1 MSCPGGF
8 RDAWSGAQVTW
19 SGMVGTGE
27 GDAEAGIDEHGS
39 LDLGS
44 RRFEI
49 RRRLGSGGM
58 GDVYEAFDRETGWT
72 VALKTLRRLDGE
84 SLYRFKKEFRALA
97 DLAHV
102 NLVRYGELH
111 CENDQWFFTM
121 ELVDGV
127 ELDRYVRTDAAL
139 AQLPELAAAD
149 VTTRTVAAKPR
160 AEPSRRDET
169 TETVAAKRPPPQTSQ
184 TSGAV
189 HHTAV
194 PDGAASPAFDEARLR
209 ASLGQLALA
218 IDTVHA
224 SGRVHK
230 DIKPSNVLVCE
241 DGRVVLLD
249 FGLVDHARAVHVQG
263 RIAGTPRYMAPEQV
277 RGEPVGPEAD
287 WYAFGV
293 LLFRAL
299 TGVEPFRGTHE
310 EVFAAKCRYD
320 PPHVHSLVTGVP
332 ADLER
337 LCHDLL
343 QRDRWQRPSGGE
355 ILRRLGVADRRVVDG
370 RLDAEDKGPFVG
382 RVAELAELERAFASS
397 TAGATVPV
405 LVRGEPGIGKS
416 ELVRRFLDEVER
428 RDRRCAIL
436 RGRCY
441 EQESVPFRALDSVLD
456 SLSQDLLGR
465 SDEEVTRLL
474 GGGVHFLAGVF
485 PVLTRVPAVARLAP
499 RYQSVDD
506 PTERRHLAF
515 RQLKSLLAAVA
526 SVTSLIIF
534 IDDLQWADD
543 DSLALLRD
551 LLQPPD
557 APPCLL
563 VATMRPIESEVSAPL
578 SDLLACFRPLTLGG
592 LSASEA
598 EALLARLWAGNVDR
612 SDVWARRRELA
623 GEAAGHPLWLAEL
636 ARHGDASTG
645 REHAIHLEEV
655 LWQRIEQLD
664 PPARRL
670 VEISALVGAPVEHGV
685 LAAVAEVDPSA
696 CLSLINWLR
705 TVQLVRVIRR
715 GDERLIEPYHD
726 RIREAVLARFG
737 EDEAAVARVE
747 ALHRRIGLELLAR
760 YGKEEAQLD
769 RVVFAV
775 VSHLHQAPGH
785 LDSEAARRELALLDL
800 RAGRKA
806 KRATA
811 YAVARGHIARAQ
823 ALLPADLWATDYEL
837 ARDIA
842 TEAMECT
849 YLGGDAEAGLALFD
863 ELLRRVR
870 SDEERVELAIT
881 KIGIDTGQGRSH
893 EAIATARR
901 ALRLCGVELP
911 DHVKTVHLLREYA
924 ALRWRHGRRPIA
936 ELVELP
942 EMTDPPTRTAMRV
955 FMAVSPAAY
964 FVDSLLLSFMLLRMS
979 NLSLRLGVSD
989 VSSYG
994 FAGYGLVM
1002 TAAFGKHAE
1011 AHQLGE
1017 LSLALDRR
1025 FGNERL
1031 SSRLY
1036 FVSGTYLAPWALP
1049 FAEAKQRIRK
1059 GWELGHRY
1067 GDAAYE
1073 AYAAA
1078 TLSMMSLNEACDLAE
1093 QQACA
1098 EWARGITD
1106 LRRDRGMTGMV
1117 IAHQRYY
1124 ATLRGLTD
1132 DVLSLSTDES
1142 SDEAFRASLS
1152 DETPLALFYYYL
1164 LGAELN
1170 YLFGDAA
1177 RAGALLAEAEP
1188 WIPGI
1193 FGTPTAVEHNLLHVL
1208 VAARR
1213 CEGEPWRMRRRRR
1226 RAIARRLKR
1235 LARWARACPANF
1247 EAQYLIACAEKAR
1260 VAGDHAAASA
1270 AFDAAIA
1277 SARRHGAVKREALA
1291 LELAARHSA
1300 ALGEAEQARARL
1312 AEAIDAYRRWGANA
1326 RVAYLLESPLPRERS
1341 AVSAIGNAIP

>member
-1 MSCPGGF
+1 MVGIGGND
-8 RDAWSGAQVTW
+8 RDAE
-19 SGMVGTGE
+19 VGE
-27 GDAEAGIDEHGS
+27 RAP
-39 LDLGS
+39 LDIGS
-44 RRFEI
+44 RRFEV

-58 GDVYEAFDRETGWT
+58 GDVYEAFDRETCWT

-127 ELDRYVRTDAAL
+127 EFDRYVRTDAAAP
-139 AQLPELAAAD
+139 AQLSGTSAKD
-149 VTTRTVAAKPR
+149 GTTRTMAGTPR
-160 AEPSRRDET
+160 SESSSGDATLVLVGKGSEPG
-169 TETVAAKRPPPQTSQ
+169 SQ
-184 TSGAV
+184 PSSGSHDAV
-189 HHTAV
+189 L
-194 PDGAASPAFDEARLR
+194 DGGASPAFDEARLR
-209 ASLGQLALA
+209 ASLAQLALA

-230 DIKPSNVLVCE
+230 DIKPSNALVCD
-241 DGRVVLLD
+241 DGRLVLLD
-249 FGLVDHARAVHVQG
+249 FGLVDHAETVQAHG
-263 RIAGTPRYMAPEQV
+263 SIAGTPRYMAPEQV
-277 RGEPVGPEAD
+277 RGEPLGPEAD

-299 TGVEPFRGTHE
+299 TGIEPFRGTNE
-310 EVFAAKCRYD
+310 EILTAKCRYD
-320 PPHVHSLVTGVP
+320 APQVHLFVTGVP

-382 RVAELAELERAFASS
+382 RAAELAELERAFAES

-416 ELVRRFLDEVER
+416 ELVRRFLDEVAR
-428 RDRRCAIL
+428 GDRRCAIL

-465 SDEEVTRLL
+465 PDAEVARLL

-551 LLQPPD
+551 LLRPPD
-557 APPCLL
+557 APPCML
-563 VATMRPIESEVSAPL
+563 VATMRPIDDDVSAPL
-578 SDLLACFRPLTLGG
+578 NDLLGCFRTLALAG
-592 LSASEA
+592 LSAHEA
-598 EALLARLWAGNVDR
+598 EALLARLWAGSADR
-612 SDVWARRRELA
+612 SEARARQRELA

-636 ARHGDASTG
+636 ARHGGTPTDCDG
-645 REHAIHLEEV
+645 AIRLEEV
-655 LWQRIEQLD
+655 LWQRIESLD

-670 VEISALVGAPVEHGV
+670 VEVSALVGRPVEHGV
-685 LAAVAEVDPSA
+685 LAAVADIDPNA
-696 CLSLINWLR
+696 CLSLLNRLR
-705 TVQLVRVIRR
+705 AAQLVRVIRR

-726 RIREAVLARFG
+726 RIREAVIARLG
-737 EDEAAVARVE
+737 EGDGGDGDDRDRVAAARVE
-747 ALHRRIGLELLAR
+747 ALHERIGLELLAR
-760 YGKEEAQLD
+760 SDGDDDELE

-775 VSHLHQAPGH
+775 VSHLHQAPGR
-785 LDSEAARRELALLDL
+785 LGTNKARRELALLDL

-811 YAVARGHIARAQ
+811 YAVARGHIERAQ
-823 ALLPADLWATDYEL
+823 ALLPVDVWTSDYEL
-837 ARDIA
+837 ARDVA
-842 TEAMECT
+842 SEAMECA
-849 YLGGDAEAGLALFD
+849 YLGGDVEAGLVLFEALF
-863 ELLRRVR
+863 ERVR
-870 SDEERVELAIT
+870 SDEERVELALT
-881 KIGIDTGQGRSH
+881 KIGFDTGHGRAL

-901 ALRLCGVELP
+901 ALRLCGVDLP
-911 DHVKTVHLLREYA
+911 SRVRTVHLLREYA

-936 ELVELP
+936 ELVALP

-964 FVDSLLLSFMLLRMS
+964 YVDSLLLSLMLLRMS
-979 NLSLRLGVSD
+979 NLSLRLGVSN
-989 VSSYG
+989 VSSYEFG
-994 FAGYGLVM
+994 GYGLVM
-1002 TAAFGKHAE
+1002 TGVFGKHAE

-1017 LSLALDRR
+1017 VSLALDRR
-1025 FGNERL
+1025 FENDRL

-1059 GWELGHRY
+1059 GWELGLRY

-1073 AYAAA
+1073 AYSAA
-1078 TLSMMSLNEACDLAE
+1078 TLSMMSLNEAHDLAE

-1117 IAHQRYY
+1117 ITHQRYC
-1124 ATLRGLTD
+1124 ATLRGQTD

-1142 SDEAFRASLS
+1142 SDQAFRAGLS

-1164 LGAELN
+1164 LSAELN

-1177 RAGALLAEAEP
+1177 RAEQLLADAAP
-1188 WIPGI
+1188 WISGI
-1193 FGTPTAVEHNLLHVL
+1193 FGTPTTVEHCLLHVL
-1208 VAARR
+1208 VDARR
-1213 CEGEPWRMRRRRR
+1213 CEGATWWTRRRRR
-1226 RAIARRLKR
+1226 RAIARRIKR
-1235 LARWARACPANF
+1235 LARWARACPENF
-1247 EAQYLIACAEKAR
+1247 EAQYLIACAEQAR
-1260 VAGDHAAASA
+1260 VAGDDDAASA
-1270 AFDAAIA
+1270 GFDAAIA

-1300 ALGEAEQARARL
+1300 ALGEAEKASSLL
-1312 AEAIDAYRRWGANA
+1312 AEAVDAYRRWGAEA
-1326 RVAYLLESPLPRERS
+1326 RVAHLL
-1341 AVSAIGNAIP
+1341 ATTIP

>member
-1 MSCPGGF
+1 
-8 RDAWSGAQVTW
+8 
-19 SGMVGTGE
+19 
-27 GDAEAGIDEHGS
+27 
-39 LDLGS
+39 
-44 RRFEI
+44 
-49 RRRLGSGGM
+49 M
-58 GDVYEAFDRETGWT
+58 GDVYEAFDRQTGWT

-84 SLYRFKKEFRALA
+84 SLYRFKREFRALA
-97 DLAHV
+97 DLAHA

-111 CENDQWFFTM
+111 CENEQWFFTM

-127 ELDRYVRTDAAL
+127 ELDRYVRTDAAVL
-139 AQLPELAAAD
+139 AQLHGSSANDA
-149 VTTRTVAAKPR
+149 TTKTMAVKPR
-160 AEPSRRDET
+160 VEPSSGGAP
-169 TETVAAKRPPPQTSQ
+169 TVTVVAKRTSQ
-184 TSGAV
+184 PVQPPEGSHCATSNG
-189 HHTAV
+189 
-194 PDGAASPAFDEARLR
+194 DASPAFDEARLR
-209 ASLGQLALA
+209 ASLAQLALA

-230 DIKPSNVLVCE
+230 DIKPSNVLVCD

-249 FGLVDHARAVHVQG
+249 FGLVDHTETVHAPG
-263 RIAGTPRYMAPEQV
+263 RIAGTPRYMAPEQI

-310 EVFAAKCRYD
+310 EIFAAKCRYD
-320 PPHVHSLVTGVP
+320 APYVHTVVTGAP

-337 LCHDLL
+337 LCPDLL

-355 ILRRLGVADRRVVDG
+355 ILRRLGVSERRVVDG

-382 RVAELAELERAFASS
+382 RVAELAELERAFAECA
-397 TAGATVPV
+397 AGATVPV
-405 LVRGEPGIGKS
+405 LVQGEPGIGKS
-416 ELVRRFLDEVER
+416 ELVKRFLDEVAR
-428 RDRRCAIL
+428 RERRCAIL

-465 SDEEVTRLL
+465 ADDEVASLL

-485 PVLTRVPAVARLAP
+485 PELTRVPAVARLAP
-499 RYQSVDD
+499 RYQAVDD

-515 RQLKSLLAAVA
+515 RQLKALFAAVA
-526 SVTSLIIF
+526 AVTPLIIF
-534 IDDLQWADD
+534 IDDLQWADE

-551 LLQPPD
+551 LLRPPD

-563 VATMRPIESEVSAPL
+563 LATMRPFDNEVEVSASL
-578 SDLLACFRPLTLGG
+578 NDLLGCFRPLALAG
-592 LSASEA
+592 LSANEA
-598 EALLARLWAGNVDR
+598 EALLARLWAGTAEP
-612 SDVWARRRELA
+612 SETWTRRRELA

-636 ARHGDASTG
+636 ARHGDAPTD
-645 REHAIHLEEV
+645 RDHAIRLEEV
-655 LWQRIEQLD
+655 LWHRIEALD

-670 VEISALVGAPVEHGV
+670 VEVSALVGGPVEHGV

-705 TVQLVRVIRR
+705 TAQLVRVIRR
-715 GDERLIEPYHD
+715 GDARLIEPYHD
-726 RIREAVLARFG
+726 RIREAVIARLG
-737 EDEAAVARVE
+737 DDAAALTRVE

-760 YGKEEAQLD
+760 SGGDEDQLD
-769 RVVFAV
+769 RVVFTV

-785 LDSEAARRELALLDL
+785 LGTDEARRQLALLDL

-811 YAVARGHIARAQ
+811 YAVARAHIARAQ
-823 ALLPADLWATDYEL
+823 ALLAADVWTTDYEL
-837 ARDIA
+837 ARDVA

-849 YLGGDAEAGLALFD
+849 YLGGDAKAGLALF
-863 ELLRRVR
+863 EALHERVR

-881 KIGIDTGQGRSH
+881 KIGIDTGQGRSL
-893 EAIATARR
+893 EAIATARQ

-911 DHVKTVHLLREYA
+911 SRVKTVHLLREYA

-936 ELVELP
+936 GLVALP

-1002 TAAFGKHAE
+1002 TGAFGKHAE
-1011 AHQLGE
+1011 AHELGE

-1049 FAEAKQRIRK
+1049 FAEAKPRIRK

-1078 TLSMMSLNEACDLAE
+1078 TLSVMSLNEASDLAE
-1093 QQACA
+1093 QQTCA

-1124 ATLRGLTD
+1124 ATLRGHTD
-1132 DVLSLSTDES
+1132 DVLSLSTNES
-1142 SDEAFRASLS
+1142 SDETFRAGLS
-1152 DETPLALFYYYL
+1152 EETPLALFYYYL
-1164 LGAELN
+1164 LSAELH

-1177 RAGALLAEAEP
+1177 RAEELLAEGEP

-1208 VAARR
+1208 VDARR
-1213 CEGEPWRMRRRRR
+1213 CDDATWPTRGRRR
-1226 RAIARRLKR
+1226 RAIARRIKR

-1247 EAQYLIACAEKAR
+1247 EAQYLSACAEQAR

-1270 AFDAAIA
+1270 GFDAAIA
-1277 SARRHGAVKREALA
+1277 AARRHGAVKREALA

-1300 ALGEAEQARARL
+1300 ARGETDKARAQL
-1312 AEAIDAYRRWGANA
+1312 AEAIDAYRRWGAEA
-1326 RVAYLLESPLPRERS
+1326 RVAHLLESQSSDP
-1341 AVSAIGNAIP
+1341 AAAG

>member
-1 MSCPGGF
+1 
-8 RDAWSGAQVTW
+8 
-19 SGMVGTGE
+19 MVE
-27 GDAEAGIDEHGS
+27 PDSPDI
-39 LDLGS
+39 GS
-44 RRFEI
+44 RRFEV

-84 SLYRFKKEFRALA
+84 SLYRFKNEFRALA

-111 CENDQWFFTM
+111 CENEQWFFTM
-121 ELVDGV
+121 ELVEGT
-127 ELDRYVRTDAAL
+127 ELDRYVRTDDAAIL
-139 AQLPELAAAD
+139 AELRHGAIAL
-149 VTTRTVAAKPR
+149 TTRTMAGKPILYPSSGDSANETVLEKPR
-160 AEPSRRDET
+160 SQR
-169 TETVAAKRPPPQTSQ
+169 AAVERE
-184 TSGAV
+184 
-189 HHTAV
+189 
-194 PDGAASPAFDEARLR
+194 ASPAFDEARLR
-209 ASLGQLALA
+209 AALAQLAIA

-230 DIKPSNVLVCE
+230 DIKPSNALVCD

-249 FGLVDHARAVHVQG
+249 FGLADHAETEHSQG

-277 RGEPVGPEAD
+277 RGEPLGPEAD

-299 TGVEPFRGTHE
+299 TGIEPFRGTNE
-310 EVFAAKCRYD
+310 EIFAAKCRFD
-320 PPHVHSLVTGVP
+320 APHVHTVVSGVP
-332 ADLER
+332 ADLQL

-343 QRDRWQRPSGGE
+343 QRERWQRPSGGE

-370 RLDAEDKGPFVG
+370 RLDAEEKGPFVG
-382 RVAELAELERAFASS
+382 RAVELAELEQALDESE
-397 TAGATVPV
+397 TGATVAV

-416 ELVRRFLDEVER
+416 ELVRRFLDEVAR
-428 RDRRCAIL
+428 RDRQCAIL

-465 SDEEVTRLL
+465 SDDDVARLL

-526 SVTSLIIF
+526 AVTPLIIF
-534 IDDLQWADD
+534 IDDLQWADE

-551 LLQPPD
+551 LLRPPD

-563 VATMRPIESEVSAPL
+563 IATMRPVGEEASAQL
-578 SDLLACFRPLTLGG
+578 DDLLACFRALPLAG
-592 LSASEA
+592 LSEHEA
-598 EALLARLWAGNVDR
+598 EALLARLWTG
-612 SDVWARRRELA
+612 DVHAKDRRRELA

-636 ARHGDASTG
+636 ARHGDAPTG
-645 REHAIHLEEV
+645 GHLEEV
-655 LWQRIEQLD
+655 LWQRIESLD

-670 VEISALVGAPVEHGV
+670 VEVSSLVGAPVEHGV
-685 LAAVAEVDPSA
+685 LAAVAEVDPND
-696 CLSLINWLR
+696 CLSLLNRLR
-705 TVQLVRVIRR
+705 AAQLVRMIRR
-715 GDERLIEPYHD
+715 GDERLVEPYHD
-726 RIREAVLARFG
+726 RIREAVITRLRDH
-737 EDEAAVARVE
+737 DEAAVARVE
-747 ALHRRIGLELLAR
+747 TLHERIGRELLAR
-760 YGKEEAQLD
+760 SGGTDEGLE
-769 RVVFAV
+769 RVVFAI
-775 VSHLHQAPGH
+775 VSHLHQARGR
-785 LDSEAARRELALLDL
+785 LTTDAARRELALLDL

-823 ALLPADLWATDYEL
+823 ALLSVDVWTQDYEL
-837 ARDIA
+837 ARDLA
-842 TEAMECT
+842 TEMMECT
-849 YLGGDAEAGLALFD
+849 YLAGDATTGLALFETLFD
-863 ELLRRVR
+863 KVR
-870 SDEERVELAIT
+870 TDEERVELAIS
-881 KIGIDTGQGRSH
+881 KIGVDTGQGRSLD
-893 EAIATARR
+893 AIATARR

-911 DHVKTVHLLREYA
+911 NPVKIVHLLTEYA
-924 ALRWRHGRRPIA
+924 AVRLRRGRRSIP
-936 ELVELP
+936 ELVTLP
-942 EMTDPPTRTAMRV
+942 EMTDPAARMAMQV

-964 FVDSLLLSFMLLRMS
+964 FVDSQLLSFMLLRMS
-979 NLSLRLGVSD
+979 NLSLRLGLSD

-1002 TAAFGKHAE
+1002 TGAFGKHAE

-1017 LSLALDRR
+1017 LALALDRR
-1025 FGNERL
+1025 FGNDRL

-1049 FAEAKQRIRK
+1049 FAEAKQRIKK
-1059 GWELGHRY
+1059 GCELGNRY

-1073 AYAAA
+1073 AYSAA
-1078 TLSMMSLNEACDLAE
+1078 TLSMMSLNEARDLAE

-1117 IAHQRYY
+1117 ITHQRYY
-1124 ATLRGLTD
+1124 ATMRGLTD

-1142 SDEAFRASLS
+1142 SDETFRASLS

-1164 LGAELN
+1164 LRAELS

-1177 RAGALLAEAEP
+1177 RAEELLADAEP
-1188 WIPGI
+1188 WVPGI
-1193 FGTPTAVEHNLLHVL
+1193 FGVPTAVELNLLHVL
-1208 VAARR
+1208 VDAKQ
-1213 CEGEPWRMRRRRR
+1213 CEGAPWPTRLRRR
-1226 RAIARRLKR
+1226 RAMARRIKR
-1235 LARWARACPANF
+1235 LARWARACPENF
-1247 EAQYLIACAEKAR
+1247 EAQYLIACAEQAR
-1260 VAGDHAAASA
+1260 VAGDDDTACAK
-1270 AFDAAIA
+1270 FEAAIV
-1277 SARRHGAVKREALA
+1277 SARRHDAVKREALA
-1291 LELAARHSA
+1291 LELAARHSR
-1300 ALGEAEQARARL
+1300 ALGETGKASAQL
-1312 AEAIDAYRRWGANA
+1312 AEAIDAYRRWGAEA
-1326 RVAYLLESPLPRERS
+1326 RVDHLRDLC
-1341 AVSAIGNAIP
+1341 

>member
-1 MSCPGGF
+1 
-8 RDAWSGAQVTW
+8 
-19 SGMVGTGE
+19 MVET
-27 GDAEAGIDEHGS
+27 DS
-39 LDLGS
+39 LDIGS
-44 RRFEI
+44 RRFEV

-97 DLAHV
+97 DLAHG

-111 CENDQWFFTM
+111 CENEQWFFTM

-127 ELDRYVRTDAAL
+127 EFDRYVRTDAAAVL
-139 AQLPELAAAD
+139 ASLRPCVLEL
-149 VTTRTVAAKPR
+149 TTKTLAAKPSL
-160 AEPSRRDET
+160 APSAGDSAN
-169 TETVAAKRPPPQTSQ
+169 ETVLEKPRSQ
-184 TSGAV
+184 
-189 HHTAV
+189 
-194 PDGAASPAFDEARLR
+194 ASSDTHRALDERDASAAFDEARLR
-209 ASLGQLALA
+209 ASLAQLALA

-230 DIKPSNVLVCE
+230 DIKPSNALVCD

-249 FGLVDHARAVHVQG
+249 FGLADHAEAEHVPG

-277 RGEPVGPEAD
+277 RGEPLGPEAD

-299 TGVEPFRGTHE
+299 TGIEPFRGTNDE
-310 EVFAAKCRYD
+310 IFAAKCRYD
-320 PPHVHSLVTGVP
+320 APHVHTVVTGVP
-332 ADLER
+332 ADLEL

-343 QRDRWQRPSGGE
+343 QRERWQRPSGGE
-355 ILRRLGVADRRVVDG
+355 ILRRLGVADRRVLDG

-382 RVAELAELERAFASS
+382 RIAELAELEQALDESA
-397 TAGATVPV
+397 TGATVPV

-416 ELVRRFLDEVER
+416 ELVRRFLDEVAR

-465 SDEEVTRLL
+465 SDDEVARLL

-526 SVTSLIIF
+526 SVSPLIIF
-534 IDDLQWADD
+534 IDDLQWADE

-551 LLQPPD
+551 LLRPPD

-563 VATMRPIESEVSAPL
+563 VATMRPLDEDASAPL
-578 SDLLACFRPLTLGG
+578 DDLLACFRSLALAG
-592 LSASEA
+592 LAAHEA
-598 EALLARLWAGNVDR
+598 EALLARLWG
-612 SDVWARRRELA
+612 SDERPDAKARRRELA
-623 GEAAGHPLWLAEL
+623 GEADGHPLWLAEL
-636 ARHGDASTG
+636 ARHGDAARG
-645 REHAIHLEEV
+645 RARASHLEEV
-655 LWQRIEQLD
+655 LWQRIESLD

-670 VEISALVGAPVEHGV
+670 VEVSSLVGGPVEHGV
-685 LAAVAEVDPSA
+685 LAAVAEVDPND
-696 CLSLINWLR
+696 CLSLLNRLR
-705 TVQLVRVIRR
+705 AAQLVRVIRR

-726 RIREAVLARFG
+726 RIREAVITRLRH
-737 EDEAAVARVE
+737 DDQAAVARVE
-747 ALHRRIGLELLAR
+747 ALHERIGRELLAR
-760 YGKEEAQLD
+760 TGGDDDQLE

-775 VSHLHQAPGH
+775 VSHLHQARGH
-785 LDSEAARRELALLDL
+785 LDTDAARRELALLDL

-823 ALLPADLWATDYEL
+823 ALLSVDAWTKDYEL

-849 YLGGDAEAGLALFD
+849 YLIGDAKAGLALF
-863 ELLRRVR
+863 ETLFERVR

-881 KIGIDTGQGRSH
+881 KIGVDTGQGRSLD
-893 EAIATARR
+893 AIATARR

-911 DHVKTVHLLREYA
+911 SKVKTVHLLREYA
-924 ALRWRHGRRPIA
+924 ALRWRSGRRSIA
-936 ELVELP
+936 ELVALP
-942 EMTDPPTRTAMRV
+942 EMTDPPTRRAMRI

-1002 TAAFGKHAE
+1002 TGAFGKHAE
-1011 AHQLGE
+1011 AHELGE
-1017 LSLALDRR
+1017 LSLALNRR
-1025 FGNERL
+1025 FDNDLL

-1049 FAEAKQRIRK
+1049 FADAKERIRK
-1059 GWELGHRY
+1059 GCELGHRY

-1073 AYAAA
+1073 AYSAA
-1078 TLSMMSLNEACDLAE
+1078 TLSMMSLNEARDLAE

-1124 ATLRGLTD
+1124 ATLRGQTN

-1142 SDEAFRASLS
+1142 SDATFRASLS

-1177 RAGALLAEAEP
+1177 RAEELLASAEL

-1193 FGTPTAVEHNLLHVL
+1193 FGVPTAVELNLVHVL
-1208 VAARR
+1208 VDARQCEEAAWPTRL
-1213 CEGEPWRMRRRRR
+1213 RRRRT
-1226 RAIARRLKR
+1226 IARRIKR
-1235 LARWARACPANF
+1235 LARWARACPENF
-1247 EAQYLIACAEKAR
+1247 EAQYMIACAEQAR
-1260 VAGDHAAASA
+1260 VAGDDDAASA
-1270 AFDAAIA
+1270 SFEAAIT

-1300 ALGEAEQARARL
+1300 ALGETEKASSRL
-1312 AEAIDAYRRWGANA
+1312 AEAIDAYRRWGAEA
-1326 RVAYLLESPLPRERS
+1326 RVAHLLESRILHPRRP
-1341 AVSAIGNAIP
+1341 IPI